1 MAVQVGDKVPST
13 TLQHMTD
20 GGPADISS
28 DEVFA
33 GKKVVLF
40 ALPGAFTPT
49 CSAKHLPGFVQ
60 QAAAIKAKGVDTIAC
75 LSVNDAFV
83 MGAWGKDQGVGDTV
97 LMLADGS
104 ADFTKAMGLEL
115 DLDSRG
121 FGLRSQRYAMIVD
134 DGVVTALNVE
144 DGGAFQ
150 VPYLSSEP
158 RCCSRAARARAS
170 ARSFSGWPSCPLT
183 QCQFT
188 SWGLS
193 AASSRC
199 QRSTFFTGF
208 FAAVFQPRRFQSW
221 IQRVMPSRR

>member
-20 GGPADISS
+20 SGPADISS

-150 VPYLSSEP
+150 VSSAETIL
-158 RCCSRAARARAS
+158 AA
-170 ARSFSGWPSCPLT
+170 L
-183 QCQFT
+183 
-188 SWGLS
+188 
-193 AASSRC
+193 
-199 QRSTFFTGF
+199 
-208 FAAVFQPRRFQSW
+208 
-221 IQRVMPSRR
+221 